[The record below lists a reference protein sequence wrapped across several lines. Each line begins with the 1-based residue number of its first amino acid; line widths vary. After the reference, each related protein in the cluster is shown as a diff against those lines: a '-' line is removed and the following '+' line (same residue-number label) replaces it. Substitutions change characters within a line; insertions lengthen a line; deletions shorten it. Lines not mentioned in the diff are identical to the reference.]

1 MKSAQDGFA
10 FVADCYGKGMFRE
23 KEPEEVAPVAEP
35 VKEPAKEEEFDEDT
49 IPFQTLELKLVFLVC
64 SKQKSVF

>member
-35 VKEPAKEEEFDEDT
+35 AKEPAKEEVFDEDT
-49 IPFQTLELKLVFLVC
+49 IPIQTLAL
-64 SKQKSVF
+64 